1 MEGDI
6 MLTPRFEPASRKNV
20 DRTRDPY
27 NPRKGPLDVGVCP
40 ECHAI
45 SRKKRWYMDEVEYV
59 TLARTGAVLRRCP
72 ACRKIADG
80 FPSGVVTLRG
90 GFLQTHRDEI
100 LTIVRNEEG
109 RARETNPLE
118 RIMGIREED
127 GSVEILTTDEKLA
140 QRIGREIRK
149 AYHGTVSY
157 KWSEDANLVRVNWAR
172 EI

>member
-1 MEGDI
+1 
-6 MLTPRFEPASRKNV
+6 MLTPRFDPASRKNV

-45 SRKKRWYMDEVEYV
+45 SRKKRWYLDEAEYDSLV
-59 TLARTGAVLRRCP
+59 RTGVVFRRCP

-90 GFLQTHRDEI
+90 EFLRTHHDEI
-100 LTIVRNEEG
+100 LAIVRNEEG

-118 RIMGIREED
+118 RIMEIRD
-127 GSVEILTTDEKLA
+127 GDEGVEILTTDEKLA

-149 AYHGTVSY
+149 AYDGTVSY
-157 KWSEDANLVRVNWAR
+157 KWSEDANLVRVDWSR
-172 EI
+172 DI